1 MAVSTI
7 SKNCKRCEEVMY
19 RVLIKEMTVEP
30 STDSDLDTGND
41 EVHTVID
48 VFTAKQRVTT

>member
-1 MAVSTI
+1 MKDV
-7 SKNCKRCEEVMY
+7 KRSPIY

-41 EVHTVID
+41 EVRAVID

>member
-7 SKNCKRCEEVMY
+7 LKNCKRCEEVMY

>member
-7 SKNCKRCEEVMY
+7 LKNCERCEEVIY

-41 EVHTVID
+41 EVHAVID